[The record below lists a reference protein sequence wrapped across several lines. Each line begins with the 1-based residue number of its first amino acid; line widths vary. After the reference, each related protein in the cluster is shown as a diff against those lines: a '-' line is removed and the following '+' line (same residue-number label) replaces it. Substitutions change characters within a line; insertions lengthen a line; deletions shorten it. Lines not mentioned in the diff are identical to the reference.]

1 MVAPIADCRLALRTL
16 LAPFGPAA
24 LTNGG
29 SLGAARPCGTWSSSD
44 PEGSRIGMR
53 VVLAIPRIWRITG
66 PLTHPSATCLPIGT
80 HVRFWHPIRLL
91 VSASART
98 EALEL
103 TRRRDV
109 LAISSET
116 CISSSVS
123 A

>member
-29 SLGAARPCGTWSSSD
+29 SLGAARLCGTWSSSD

-66 PLTHPSATCLPIGT
+66 PLARSSVTCAVFSIGRFALKYDSAT
-80 HVRFWHPIRLL
+80 W
-91 VSASART
+91 ARH
-98 EALEL
+98 
-103 TRRRDV
+103 
-109 LAISSET
+109 
-116 CISSSVS
+116 
-123 A
+123 